1 MRSQTKA
8 VRSCAKP
15 QPVAANP
22 RASDKIER
30 VIRKTRCYQCSAV
43 MDYEPWPEAGCS
55 LAEAEQ
61 RTADSIS
68 SRLLQDSGTWQPKI
82 KAIEERVETTCLDHL
97 KSGRLVAYGRR
108 GNPDAEPQVI
118 SMAQWD
124 ALTKIEWQ
132 SSSAAGDQAQIEIL
146 DIRVYPPL
154 LAPCHV
160 DLLAGRTLA
169 EAFQQFVLGDPEVA
183 ALGREAVRLSPKF
196 EAVIVRGRCQVH
208 GFEEWP
214 LAFER
219 TVMVSTVHPEVAKR
233 SIFDVPWEPDP
244 LEVVIAA
251 EALKHRYC
259 ALISILRRGELEGLG
274 LPATTGYSDVI
285 LRSIWSRK
293 EFYLDASAG
302 DVVQDN
308 PESTG
313 RYDRL
318 IRRWIGVMLQRP
330 NSANLRVH
338 DLGTMFHGKP
348 SAHDNLLPATTEPQI
363 AAIRQPQATA
373 RVETKTTSRN
383 ACQEWLMGIMAESK
397 DKRIYSKR
405 ELWAQA
411 QLKWSGTLSQRQFL
425 AARVEAIRLTGAFAW
440 ADGGAPEKP

>member
-1 MRSQTKA
+1 MT
-8 VRSCAKP
+8 
-15 QPVAANP
+15 
-22 RASDKIER
+22 
-30 VIRKTRCYQCSAV
+30 V

-61 RTADSIS
+61 RTADSIP
-68 SRLLQDSGTWQPKI
+68 SRLVQDNGTWQPKI
-82 KAIEERVETTCLDHL
+82 KVSDERVESTCLDHL
-97 KSGRLVAYGRR
+97 KNGRLVAYGRP
-108 GNPDAEPQVI
+108 GSPAAEPQLI
-118 SMAQWD
+118 SMAKWS

-132 SSSAAGDQAQIEIL
+132 SSAAAGDQAQIEIL

-183 ALGREAVRLSPKF
+183 ALGREAVRLSPEF

-208 GFEEWP
+208 GLEEWP

-251 EALKHRYC
+251 EALKHRYR

-274 LPATTGYSDVI
+274 LPGTKGYSDVI
-285 LRSIWSRK
+285 LRSVWSRK

-348 SAHDNLLPATTEPQI
+348 PTHDELLSDTPT
-363 AAIRQPQATA
+363 PQAAPIQKSKAAA
-373 RVETKTTSRN
+373 RVETKGSSRK
-383 ACQEWLMGIMAESK
+383 ACESWLIGIMAKSK
-397 DKRIYSKR
+397 DKRTHSRK
-405 ELWAQA
+405 ELWALA
-411 QLKWSGTLSQRQFL
+411 QEKWPNTLSERQFQ
-425 AARVEAIRLTGAFAW
+425 ATRAEAIRVTGALAW
-440 ADGGAPEKP
+440 AASGAPEKS